1 MREGMFGSRMRV
13 LAVDDSAAM
22 LAIISS
28 YLKDSAFEV
37 IDTARD
43 GKVAVEKYDKVH
55 PDLVLLD
62 VVMPHQSG
70 PETLREILRLN
81 PTAVIGMVSSFGTE
95 DVVNE
100 CLRTGARGFLNKP
113 FSRDDLL
120 AFVKRITS
128 PR

>member
-1 MREGMFGSRMRV
+1 MSAAKMRV

-22 LAIISS
+22 LAIISA
-28 YLKDSAFEV
+28 YLKDSSFEV
-37 IDTARD
+37 VETARD
-43 GKVAVEKYDKVH
+43 GKTAVEKFDRLH

-62 VVMPHQSG
+62 VVMPQQGG

-120 AFVKRITS
+120 AFVKRITG